1 MYILSPMSNCAS
13 LEKRDRF
20 LEHIAKIAPITQRTE
35 VDCLG
40 YAWFRSAGDN
50 NVVPHHWLRG
60 LEIYRTP
67 QANWVDHRASDE
79 YKAFRAAVAGE
90 SLLSR
95 PSDLRFWGPMGI
107 GYASREGGLDLTVR
121 AQGRI
126 RYAVV
131 HELEFDADC
140 RGVVKA
146 ALTSLAD
153 RAIDTPAVLTFWP
166 LGREEG
172 DEGSVLVFS
181 VFDDKGA
188 AETFESAPNSCVWQQ
203 ITGLCK
209 SQRRTTWI
217 ESGIGFIGR

>member
-1 MYILSPMSNCAS
+1 MSNCAS

-50 NVVPHHWLRG
+50 DVVPHHWLRG
-60 LEIYRTP
+60 LEITP
-67 QANWVDHRASDE
+67 QANSVDHRASEE

-90 SLLSR
+90 CLLSR
-95 PSDLRFWGPMGI
+95 PSDLRFWRPMGI
-107 GYASREGGLDLTVR
+107 GYDSREGGLDLAVR
-121 AQGRI
+121 AQDRP

-146 ALTSLAD
+146 TLARLAGQALE
-153 RAIDTPAVLTFWP
+153 TPAVLSFWP
-166 LGREEG
+166 LGREEEDG
-172 DEGSVLVFS
+172 GSTLVFS
-181 VFDDKGA
+181 LFYDKEA
-188 AETFESAPNSCVWQQ
+188 AETFESAPNSCVWQK
-203 ITGLCK
+203 IAGLCK

-217 ESGIGFIGR
+217 ECGIGFIGRK